1 MLIEF
6 GINKNL
12 NIKAFKKLGLNT
24 KTFRLQLNN
33 RYKKNIQKFF
43 QKKIFGKK
51 LKQKTKSHI
60 DFVIKNKTYK
70 GMRHK
75 NRYPVRGQRTHTN
88 AKTKKKI
95 KLY

>member
-1 MLIEF
+1 MLFNF

-12 NIKAFKKLGLNT
+12 NIQAFKNLGLNI
-24 KTFRLQLNN
+24 KTYKLKLNN
-33 RYKKNIQKFF
+33 KYKKYIQKFF
-43 QKKIFGKK
+43 QKKIFGKR
-51 LKQKTKSHI
+51 LKQKTKNYI
-60 DFVIKNKTYK
+60 DFIIKNRTYK

-75 NRYPVRGQRTHTN
+75 NKYPARGQRTHTN